1 MVTTKDQLLERVKKQ
16 DFSDFFKPFL
26 SDKEIKSMTSKA
38 TFYLKKKGALLTDL
52 RDLNSIDINNLTST
66 KGIGANSVE
75 LIKRSKNIIS
85 SISVKDLQSYIA
97 TIQIDL
103 AMFNPNYLEIPIS
116 DINQD
121 WVPSLIANRL
131 SRYDLITIED
141 ILSNKNI
148 FSDLPASHDAYIA
161 LYHFLIEKE
170 HKVHQDY
177 LNRTSG
183 KLLISPLTNDAYA
196 ELDILARFVNV
207 ADSYSSRIKKPKYQD
222 CLIKYFGLKNR
233 TKRSFQELSNSHNV
247 AHQRINQII
256 DEHVLI
262 LSKVLLGDESIK
274 DHSKHFEYLPRVSDK
289 DILLFKSFKSSIKSQ
304 CIFSREYLNF
314 LLNTTDTLATDYYP
328 YYNLLCKVFQ
338 LKKARKNMRNG
349 SHGTKRFS
357 TETFFI
363 PREYKPKYE
372 TIMEAAN
379 VIYDYL
385 TDQVIPVNEEE
396 IIFTVTEKTSL
407 TIADEKICTD
417 LLGVIPEFE
426 LTDTDEEEDGGESFY
441 QLRFDKLTTWSKR
454 IERVLFEAGSKLS
467 FKDVFEFLSEKF
479 KNYEM
484 DLSKLKT
491 QAVKSSIAK
500 SPNVTA
506 FGRQGIY
513 AHSSLG
519 FDGKSIKE
527 RILEVFQTANHPLTS
542 FELEQLINNESSEKI
557 SQNRIAGFL
566 SYMKWKELIPLVN
579 RKYILKE
586 WIDLYRKDIAPKASR
601 PIGLK
606 SKSEEAYSL
615 LKDKYPEGIL
625 LSKFRKYLIQDHGF
639 YYTTAY
645 SCTSNK
651 TSYFSY
657 SKSKNGAEIIYP
669 LPNPELKSEKKTKL
683 KTLTNA
689 AIKYLQKVP
698 EKEIE
703 LSVAVRELSE
713 QFGNAHNK
721 RIWYKVFRQ
730 TDYFDKITDAQGR
743 YNVTLVADTAD
754 TIHELNDISKEQVRI
769 VYEWSKLKPKLKDEL
784 EDLLMESGQPI
795 EKSNISVDE
804 LLELL
809 NLFLKTKVSEGIFDY
824 IEEEFLASVGKYFL
838 GIRDPHEE
846 RLYHKAILLS
856 VEVILLKL
864 IYFANKDRFDH
875 FVDVAAKRKNGNV
888 GFGKYFGTLQKLDPN
903 KFRDKDPS
911 ELPSNPTKFVK
922 HINTVYHVRNNLAH
936 TGFDFTTGKNW
947 LSSTVNRNIK
957 SALVVI
963 LYSLFLYRNEI
974 KKESKPI

>member
-1 MVTTKDQLLERVKKQ
+1 MVMTKDQLLEKVKKQ

-26 SDKEIKSMTSKA
+26 SETEIKSMISKA
-38 TFYLKKKGALLTDL
+38 SFYLKKKRALLTDL
-52 RDLNSIDINNLTST
+52 RDLNSIDINGLTST
-66 KGIGANSVE
+66 KGIGENSVE
-75 LIKRSKNIIS
+75 LIKRSKNVIS
-85 SISVKDLQSYIA
+85 SLSVEDLQGYIA

-103 AMFNPNYLEIPIS
+103 AMFNPSYLEIPIS

-121 WVPSLIANRL
+121 WIPSLIVNRL
-131 SRYDLITIED
+131 SKLNLITIKD

-148 FSDLPASHDAYIA
+148 FSDLPASHDAYIG

-170 HKVHQDY
+170 DKVHQDY

-183 KLLISPLTNDAYA
+183 KLLISPLTVDTYA
-196 ELDILARFVNV
+196 ELDILAWFVNI
-207 ADSYSSRIKKPKYQD
+207 ANSYSSEIKNLKYQD
-222 CLIKYFGLKNR
+222 CLIKYFGLENR
-233 TKRSFQELSNSHNV
+233 TKRSFRELSNSHNV

-262 LSKVLLGDESIK
+262 LRKVLLGDESIK
-274 DHSKHFEYLPRVSDK
+274 DYSKHFEYLPRVSDK
-289 DILLFKSFKSSIKSQ
+289 DIALFKDFKTSTASQ
-304 CIFSREYLNF
+304 CMLSREYINF
-314 LLNTTDTLATDYYP
+314 LLNTTQALATDYAP
-328 YYNLLCKVFQ
+328 YYNLLCKVFE
-338 LKKARKNMRNG
+338 LKEARKNPSKGNY
-349 SHGTKRFS
+349 GTKRFS

-363 PREYKPKYE
+363 PNEYKSKYD
-372 TIMEAAN
+372 IIILAAN

-385 TDQVIPVNEEE
+385 NDQVTPVNEEE
-396 IIFTVTEKTSL
+396 IIFTVTENTTL
-407 TIADEKICTD
+407 TIADEKICID
-417 LLGVIPEFE
+417 LLSVIPEFE
-426 LTDTDEEEDGGESFY
+426 SIETDEEEDGEHSFY
-441 QLRFDKLTTWSKR
+441 QLRFDKLTTWPKR
-454 IERVLFEAGSKLS
+454 IERVLFEVDSKLS
-467 FKDVFEFLSEKF
+467 FKDVFELLSEKF
-479 KNYEM
+479 KNYKM

-491 QAVKSSIAK
+491 QTVKSSISK
-500 SPNVTA
+500 SPNVIA
-506 FGRQGIY
+506 FGKQGIY

-527 RILEVFQTANHPLTS
+527 RILEVFQIANHPLTS
-542 FELEQLINNESSEKI
+542 SELEHLLNNESSEKI

-566 SYMKWKELIPLVN
+566 TYMKWKELIPLVN

-586 WIDLYRKDIAPKASR
+586 WIDLYKKEIAPKAPR

-606 SKSEEAYSL
+606 SKAEEAYFI
-615 LKDKYPEGIL
+615 LKDEYPDGIL
-625 LSKFRKYLIQDHGF
+625 LSKFRKHLIQGHEF

-657 SKSKNGAEIIYP
+657 SKSKDGDEIIYP
-669 LPNPELKSEKKTKL
+669 LPNPELESEKKTKL
-683 KTLTNA
+683 KTLTDE
-689 AIKYLQKVP
+689 AIKYLQRIP

-703 LSVAVRELSE
+703 LSVAVGELSE

-721 RIWYKVFRQ
+721 QIWYKVFAQ
-730 TDYFDKITDAQGR
+730 TDYFDKITDTQGR

-754 TIHELNDISKEQVRI
+754 TIHELNDIFKEQASI
-769 VYEWSKLKPKLKDEL
+769 AYEWSKLKRTLKDEL

-795 EKSNISVDE
+795 EKSNVSVNE

-824 IEEEFLASVGKYFL
+824 IEEEFLASINKYFL
-838 GIRDPHEE
+838 ARRDSHEE

-864 IYFANKDRFDH
+864 TYFVNKERFNY

-911 ELPSNPTKFVK
+911 ELPSDPTKFIK